1 MGAKAAH
8 LATLRAAGF
17 PVPDGAVLPAAL
29 LAGWRS
35 GGAPPPEVERC
46 VKEIVDSFT
55 GAALAV
61 RSSADARPASRRS

>member
-1 MGAKAAH
+1 MTTQTRTDIVRLNEPAATERSEVGRKAAH

-35 GGAPPPEVERC
+35 GGAPPPR
-46 VKEIVDSFT
+46 SN
-55 GAALAV
+55 AA
-61 RSSADARPASRRS
+61 